1 MRKGNVIMT
10 TRTCLKCR
18 KDFDSKHIGNRLCV
32 NCNAKNINTTRM
44 DVQTHGSRPKGVK
57 GLTQL

>member
-1 MRKGNVIMT
+1 MT

-18 KDFDSKHIGNRLCV
+18 KEFESKHIGNRLCID
-32 NCNAKNINTTRM
+32 CNHKNINTTRM